1 MRTGFYRS
9 FAVFAAL
16 GMCAGSSL
24 PAIAQ
29 DYGLYDSS
37 AYFGTDP
44 IQSDAT
50 FEGWWL
56 GATIGGST
64 VSYSTSP
71 GSIDSDGVIG
81 GVVGGFSWQHG
92 PFVIGLEAD
101 YLGADIDGGGQLN
114 NGANR
119 AKIGFDN
126 LADLRMRL
134 GYAFTSN
141 LLLFGTFG
149 GAWADADIY
158 SSGPGGGFRE
168 TSFTGWAFGGGAEYA
183 FEKDWSLRFDY
194 QFTDFGEES
203 VNFQGGNRQTFDP
216 DSNSFRGSVIYRF

>member
-1 MRTGFYRS
+1 MRTGFFRAIAFS
-9 FAVFAAL
+9 AVL
-16 GMCAGSSL
+16 GIGAVASAPAG
-24 PAIAQ
+24 AQ
-29 DYGLYDSS
+29 DYGLYDGGSYYGSS
-37 AYFGTDP
+37 A
-44 IQSDAT
+44 IESDAT

-71 GSIDSDGVIG
+71 GSVDSDGLIG

-101 YLGADIDGGGQLN
+101 YMGADIDGGGDIN
-114 NGANR
+114 NGTNR
-119 AKIGFDN
+119 IKVGFDN

-134 GYAFTSN
+134 GYAFPNN

-149 GAWADADIY
+149 GAWAGADVY
-158 SSGPGGGFRE
+158 MSGPGGGFRE
-168 TSFTGWAFGGGAEYA
+168 TSFTGWSIGGGAEYA

-203 VNFQGGNRQTFDP
+203 VTFQGGNKQTFDP
-216 DSNSFRGSVIYRF
+216 DFNSFRGAVIYRF

>member
-1 MRTGFYRS
+1 MRTGLHR
-9 FAVFAAL
+9 AIAL
-16 GMCAGSSL
+16 SATLAICTTASL
-24 PAIAQ
+24 PAAAQ
-29 DYGLYDSS
+29 DYGLYDSGS
-37 AYFGTDP
+37 YFGSSAL
-44 IQSDAT
+44 QSDTT

-71 GSIDSDGVIG
+71 GSVDSDGFIG
-81 GVVGGFSWQHG
+81 GVIGGFSWQSG
-92 PFVIGLEAD
+92 PFVIGLEGN
-101 YLGADIDGGGQLN
+101 YMGADINGGGSINDGLN
-114 NGANR
+114 K

-134 GYAFTSN
+134 GYTFTPN
-141 LLLFGTFG
+141 LLLFGTLG
-149 GAWADADIY
+149 GAWAGADVY
-158 SSGPGGGFRE
+158 MSGPGGGFRE
-168 TSFTGWAFGGGAEYA
+168 TSFTGWSAGGGAEYA

-203 VNFQGGNRQTFDP
+203 VKFQGGKKQTFDP